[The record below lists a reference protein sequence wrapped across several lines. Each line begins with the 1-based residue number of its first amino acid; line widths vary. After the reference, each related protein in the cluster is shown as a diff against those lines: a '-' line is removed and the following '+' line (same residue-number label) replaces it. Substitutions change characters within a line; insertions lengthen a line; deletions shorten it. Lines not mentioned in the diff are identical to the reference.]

1 MASLKESL
9 AGPGYVIL
17 NAIRV
22 INIIVFL
29 DIIAASVVVLV
40 KISLLTNFFFF
51 EAVSHVATAGVSI
64 FLIISELPV
73 FRGYFDRNWPL
84 LGQDSG
90 FITLAI
96 AMLILGVGVLG
107 DLNTE
112 ATSQES
118 LGMAFWRIV
127 LSAGILAMIM
137 SVVNAISSFIF
148 ADSDLGVSARH
159 VRVYGAV
166 APQKVMTRS
175 GSTGSQRSFQ
185 LGMKRE
191 ETLPTYSPQNS
202 IRRQMSMRQNTRFP
216 LKIST
221 PVNPINLNDAASSK
235 YSRDSAGMTIPDLAH
250 HPAMHIKSVFIF
262 FAPIIIP
269 RAINYYRSFRVAL
282 ATRPPPR
289 AIPQDASR
297 ALNVLFCVI
306 TLFFCLSLPFNPHAP
321 SQSIFTLTHSR
332 ISTST
337 DIIFS
342 RLARLRP
349 DEILTAAD
357 TLLKSKLT
365 SVGAR
370 KVYLRFGPDTLTQ
383 CAFCSLDNLHTFA
396 LFHLPFHVFLPHL
409 FHLAIIGLTTA
420 APFAGPDASKWRKSF
435 SIVAIGLALLDV
447 YIVMSYDPMQYASAA
462 VRAGVAVPSSS
473 YYQIG
478 LLRPL
483 IFAIFDGVCALLIY
497 LSATHRFF
505 FAPPSQAEQV
515 DQCVS
520 ASLNALSGTT
530 SKLHAVSVARNAVV
544 RDKVLKDRDDAYWRT
559 VVAMNVD
566 NPALKEMITAGEGGD
581 GSGTAAP
588 TSIWEEEEVV
598 RAMSRAMAGQGGV
611 DLARLGVEASG
622 YVNGVTAGLEGN

>member
-1 MASLKESL
+1 MMASLKESL

-29 DIIAASVVVLV
+29 DIIAASVVMLV
-40 KISLLTNFFFF
+40 KIDLLTAFFFF

-64 FLIISELPV
+64 FLIISELP
-73 FRGYFDRNWPL
+73 FLRGYFDRNWPL
-84 LGQDSG
+84 LGQNSG

-107 DLNTE
+107 DLNTN

-137 SVVNAISSFIF
+137 SVINVIASFIF

-166 APQKVMTRS
+166 APQKVMSRN
-175 GSTGSQRSFQ
+175 GSQRSFQ
-185 LGMKRE
+185 LSMKRE
-191 ETLPTYSPQNS
+191 ETLPTYSPQS
-202 IRRQMSMRQNTRFP
+202 SVKRQMSMRRSRFP
-216 LKIST
+216 LKISS
-221 PVNPINLNDAASSK
+221 PVNPVNINDAASSK
-235 YSRDSAGMTIPDLAH
+235 PTTNLCTSLIR
-250 HPAMHIKSVFIF
+250 IKSVLIF

-269 RAINYYRSFRVAL
+269 RAINYYRTLRVAL
-282 ATRPPPR
+282 SSRPPPR
-289 AIPQDASR
+289 PLPQDASR
-297 ALNVLFCVI
+297 ALNVLFLTI

-321 SQSIFTLTHSR
+321 SPSIFTLTNSR
-332 ISTST
+332 LTTST

-349 DEILTAAD
+349 NESLTPSD

-365 SVGAR
+365 STLAR
-370 KVYLRFGPDTLTQ
+370 KVYLRFGPETLTN
-383 CAFCSLDNLHTFA
+383 CAFCSLDNLTTYA
-396 LFHLPFHVFLPHL
+396 IYHLPFNVLLPHL
-409 FHLAIIGLTTA
+409 FHMATIGLITSST
-420 APFAGPDASKWRKSF
+420 FAGSDASKWRKEF
-435 SIVAIGLALLDV
+435 SIMGIAFTLLDIYV
-447 YIVMSYDPMQYASAA
+447 VMSYDPMAYASAA

-483 IFAIFDGVCALLIY
+483 LFAIFDGVCALLIW
-497 LSATHRFF
+497 LSATRRFF
-505 FAPPSQAEQV
+505 FTPPSQAEQV
-515 DQCVS
+515 DQVVS
-520 ASLNALSGTT
+520 ASLGALSGST

-544 RDKVLKDRDDAYWRT
+544 RDKMLRDRDEAYWRT

-566 NPALKEMITAGEGGD
+566 NPVMKAGTVVGGGENGDEEG
-581 GSGTAAP
+581 AVPP

-611 DLARLGVEASG
+611 DLARLGMDAAE